1 MGNTVH
7 RTLPGTPGSPAREAG
22 AGVLFSLGDPLGDF
36 RRATPPLGALGAQRT
51 GAFGASRTP
60 ATRTPLGWVLRSGR
74 TGTASWLPWG
84 PQSSFALL
92 GRLRK
97 GAAGAM
103 PRAPSPLFQPE
114 GAEEEGARGSLGGVT
129 GVGLPRASDGQKPAV
144 VPRLQLLKVGG
155 ACRGTPI
162 SSRQRPRGTSCL
174 GLATF
179 PRAPRLRPPLV
190 SAQLG
195 AL

>member
-22 AGVLFSLGDPLGDF
+22 AGVLFSLGYPLGDF
-36 RRATPPLGALGAQRT
+36 RRATPPLGALGAQRA
-51 GAFGASRTP
+51 GVSGASCTP
-60 ATRTPLGWVLRSGR
+60 ASARPSAGFCAPGGRVPRPGYLGDPSPRSPCLARGAKGPLGRCR
-74 TGTASWLPWG
+74 AP
-84 PQSSFALL
+84 P
-92 GRLRK
+92 RLCFS
-97 GAAGAM
+97 
-103 PRAPSPLFQPE
+103 PRALRREP
-114 GAEEEGARGSLGGVT
+114 GAPWGVT
-129 GVGLPRASDGQKPAV
+129 GVGLPRASDGQKPAL
-144 VPRLQLLKVGG
+144 VPRLQLLKEGG

-162 SSRQRPRGTSCL
+162 SSRQRPRGTCCL